1 MVTTAEQR
9 ERCYTMKEAGIE
21 LKVCQRTVS
30 RLMKAGKL
38 EYVNVSDKTVRIP
51 DWAIAKFLRE
61 R

>member
-1 MVTTAEQR
+1 MVTTSDR
-9 ERCYTMKEAGIE
+9 ERCYTMKEAGNE

-30 RLMKAGKL
+30 RLIKSGRL
-38 EYVNVSDKTVRIP
+38 EYVSVSDKTVRIP